1 MIPTGLIAT
10 PLAQKGLEPAAGPA
24 LLCPARDVGSPGV
37 APGRAR
43 DPSRGPAR
51 GPRGE
56 QARPYLLD
64 LQLRL
69 DGIADLMEVNFSN
82 GVGVGDGQGR
92 LACRSPCNH
101 KESDVALQRH

>member
-64 LQLRL
+64 LQLRVGL
-69 DGIADLMEVNFSN
+69 LAAQQLHGEAGLRQQHRVPIAAITRVLRLVT
-82 GVGVGDGQGR
+82 GPGD
-92 LACRSPCNH
+92 
-101 KESDVALQRH
+101 